1 MFSTGVLEAAARGLP
16 AWVDFPDPPAWL
28 REFWDRYGMR
38 HLRRAAHAG
47 ARPRPTSSPR
57 VAVAEIVLARRRVT
71 TLCVIPARGGSK
83 GVPRKNLARRAAAS
97 R

>member
-38 HLRRAAHAG
+38 EYG
-47 ARPRPTSSPR
+47 GEPSDPPPRP
-57 VAVAEIVLARRRVT
+57 AVE
-71 TLCVIPARGGSK
+71 P
-83 GVPRKNLARRAAAS
+83 AAAIARILEAS
-97 R
+97 